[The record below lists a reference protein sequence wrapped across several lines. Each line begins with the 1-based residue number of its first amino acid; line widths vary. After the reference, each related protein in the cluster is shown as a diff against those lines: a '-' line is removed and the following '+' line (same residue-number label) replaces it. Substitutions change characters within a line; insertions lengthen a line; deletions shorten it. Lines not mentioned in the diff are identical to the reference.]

1 MTLRRLIA
9 PALVAPALAAA
20 IIVGGCAAQN
30 PRGDASSSGASASVL
45 TRLDLPAPGGTVDK
59 ASFVARCAGA
69 QQTIKSYQTVMTTRT
84 VTPQAGTQES
94 TTTFQYDFTDA
105 ARPKVRSITSTGT
118 ETIYIGSDMWTRAAG
133 AGWAHTTN
141 SASAVVSG
149 KGMDNYVGQVAG
161 EIASVVYA
169 GDEDVNQVRA
179 HHFVFKPVVAPGSAS
194 PSVLAHDETGYWVDQ
209 DFRPVRVQTSVTT
222 GGITSTTIMDSTQYG
237 ASFNIQAPA
246 A

>member
-1 MTLRRLIA
+1 MP

-20 IIVGGCAAQN
+20 IFLGGCAAQN

-84 VTPQAGTQES
+84 VTPAGRHPGVDHHFPVRFHRPRRAEGA
-94 TTTFQYDFTDA
+94 FHHEYRHRDDLHRLGHVDA
-105 ARPKVRSITSTGT
+105 RCRCRLGP
-118 ETIYIGSDMWTRAAG
+118 
-133 AGWAHTTN
+133 HHH

>member
-1 MTLRRLIA
+1 
-9 PALVAPALAAA
+9 
-20 IIVGGCAAQN
+20 
-30 PRGDASSSGASASVL
+30 
-45 TRLDLPAPGGTVDK
+45 
-59 ASFVARCAGA
+59 
-69 QQTIKSYQTVMTTRT
+69 
-84 VTPQAGTQES
+84 
-94 TTTFQYDFTDA
+94 
-105 ARPKVRSITSTGT
+105 
-118 ETIYIGSDMWTRAAG
+118 MWTRAAG